1 MSKKNKTLPIE
12 VDITGMSAAQIRLV
26 RRISALISQVGT
38 TESEETFF
46 ESSAELMRT
55 CASLVQQSQFI
66 NDKNQISEIP
76 YAQQALEYSMDLL
89 QEHMSSARVVTY
101 DN

>member
-1 MSKKNKTLPIE
+1 MSKKNKTLPVE
-12 VDITGMSAAQIRLV
+12 VDTADMSAAQIRLV
-26 RRISALISQVGT
+26 RRIGALLTQAGT
-38 TESEETFF
+38 TENEETFF

-66 NDKNQISEIP
+66 DDQNEISEIP